1 MIRNLMKVL
10 SNLFGNNTKISAS
23 DIAIKNL
30 SNNDNGKSKTLDE
43 YLAEDCIDVYSID
56 ERIIGRW
63 KDNKPIYRK
72 TIDCGALPNNCGNI
86 IPHNILNVDNIVKI
100 YGWSKRQTDNVFLPL
115 PHNAYNNTSV
125 SLYASKDGITIVT
138 YTDRASF
145 SETYV
150 TLEYTKTT
158 D

>member
-1 MIRNLMKVL
+1 MLVSKFMQIL
-10 SNLFGNNTKISAS
+10 SNLFGLNKKINAS
-23 DIAIKNL
+23 DVAIKS
-30 SNNDNGKSKTLDE
+30 SNNKAKTLDAFLNNG
-43 YLAEDCIDVYSID
+43 YGNIYSTNEIV
-56 ERIIGRW
+56 IGRW

-86 IPHNILNVDNIVKI
+86 IPHNILNIDNIVKI

>member
-1 MIRNLMKVL
+1 MLVSNIMQVL
-10 SNLFGNNTKISAS
+10 SNLFGLNKKISAN
-23 DIAIKNL
+23 DIAVKS
-30 SNNDNGKSKTLDE
+30 SNNKAKTLDAFLNNG
-43 YLAEDCIDVYSID
+43 YGNIYSTNEIV
-56 ERIIGRW
+56 IGRW

-86 IPHNILNVDNIVKI
+86 IPHNILNIDNIVKI

>member
-1 MIRNLMKVL
+1 MLVSKIMQVL
-10 SNLFGNNTKISAS
+10 SNLFGLNKKISAN
-23 DIAIKNL
+23 DIAVKS
-30 SNNDNGKSKTLDE
+30 SNNKAKTLDAFLNNG
-43 YLAEDCIDVYSID
+43 YGNIYSTNEIV
-56 ERIIGRW
+56 IGRW

-86 IPHNILNVDNIVKI
+86 IPHNILNIDNIVKI

>member
-1 MIRNLMKVL
+1 MLVSKIMQVL
-10 SNLFGNNTKISAS
+10 SNLFGLNKKISAN
-23 DIAIKNL
+23 DIAVKS
-30 SNNDNGKSKTLDE
+30 SNNKAKTLDAFLNNG
-43 YLAEDCIDVYSID
+43 YGNIYSTNEIV
-56 ERIIGRW
+56 IGRW
-63 KDNKPIYRK
+63 KDNKSIYRK

-86 IPHNILNVDNIVKI
+86 IPHNILNIDNIVKI